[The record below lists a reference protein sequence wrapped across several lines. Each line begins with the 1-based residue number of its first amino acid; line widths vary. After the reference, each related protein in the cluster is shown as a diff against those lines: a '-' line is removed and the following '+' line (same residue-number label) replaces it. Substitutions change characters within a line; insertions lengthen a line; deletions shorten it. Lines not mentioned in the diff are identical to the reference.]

1 MLNKNKSYRVFS
13 FRGKVYS
20 GSDSNKQRKVEYLFD
35 GLDRNL
41 FSSFKVLDLGCASAG
56 TLFHLIDKGVLKG
69 VGVER
74 DKRKLD
80 FAQSIVQSEKIEN
93 VSLLNIEINQFL
105 RLNREQFDLVLL
117 LNILHHLPNPIEII
131 NRICE
136 LAQDFILIETP
147 RKAWYEPYEI
157 DKQARKSFLVPP
169 RKRTLIQAFIDN
181 DFEIVWKS
189 LSPKYVNF
197 QRGRREVILLKKISR
212 KRIDFEAIEEIK
224 PAVILGSG
232 ASGKTTLIQDVLGL
246 QKEASLSSHK
256 IREVAQLDQKDNN
269 TFSEKKLFY
278 VSPAIKTPRF
288 NLRFNSFEYNYKA
301 IVRVAKSTNYK
312 VIVCYITKSQLNLR
326 LENRLNDRYL
336 SCFEA
341 SVRLQIFEILRQKK
355 SSIFVQLEL
364 IRIMGLLNFITHRR
378 VLRMQYFGNINFS
391 YKKLFDYLSKNNIDF
406 YLYQTDK

>member
-288 NLRFNSFEYNYKA
+288 NLRFNSFEYNY
-301 IVRVAKSTNYK
+301 
-312 VIVCYITKSQLNLR
+312 
-326 LENRLNDRYL
+326 
-336 SCFEA
+336 
-341 SVRLQIFEILRQKK
+341 
-355 SSIFVQLEL
+355 
-364 IRIMGLLNFITHRR
+364 
-378 VLRMQYFGNINFS
+378 
-391 YKKLFDYLSKNNIDF
+391 
-406 YLYQTDK
+406 